1 MVNIAVLKST
11 ASEETRRSDTI
22 EQEDK
27 EKVYYSLYC
36 LTQDEAGYNE
46 KKMLIKNIINN
57 IMR

>member
-22 EQEDK
+22 KQQDK
-27 EKVYYSLYC
+27 DKVYYLFYC
-36 LTQDEAGYNE
+36 LTQDEARYNE